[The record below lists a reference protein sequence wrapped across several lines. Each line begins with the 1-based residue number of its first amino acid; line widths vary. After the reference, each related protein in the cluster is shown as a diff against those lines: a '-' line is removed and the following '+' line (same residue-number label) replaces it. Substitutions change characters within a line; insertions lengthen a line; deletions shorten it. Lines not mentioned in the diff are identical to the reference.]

1 MKNSNTIIVGAG
13 RLGGTIARS
22 LNKTA
27 NVIVID
33 RNASK
38 IDRLGEYSGFV
49 EKGEATD
56 RALLE
61 KCGVRNCYRFIA
73 VTDDDMVSFF
83 QERHQVFAGALHIFQ
98 LFGEGAFLACAQ
110 QRIAPEGNHRQ
121 LAHRLSKTSRMI
133 PQASRSC
140 CSLITSG
147 GAKRMM

>member
-49 EKGEATD
+49 ES
-56 RALLE
+56 
-61 KCGVRNCYRFIA
+61 A
-73 VTDDDMVSFF
+73 V
-83 QERHQVFAGALHIFQ
+83 
-98 LFGEGAFLACAQ
+98 
-110 QRIAPEGNHRQ
+110 
-121 LAHRLSKTSRMI
+121 
-133 PQASRSC
+133 
-140 CSLITSG
+140 
-147 GAKRMM
+147 